1 MDNTQQHPDYYGGHM
16 EPPYSVNRPHV
27 PTQLDPAPPQ
37 WASSQGYDGHPYG
50 FRYDLPALPPREGG
64 FGGPHLPPPFGF
76 DPTVPPPPFGYPP
89 PGQFPNMV
97 PPGPVNAHS
106 SGHGASPFHTFGQQ
120 FRPGPQS
127 AQYDPD
133 AFQSPLLPPRGTG
146 PDRIPVSQR
155 RVEDEAGFQRSQDQQ
170 WVRRFLQSR
179 DKTSRGSQ
187 TQPQSLRDMQPRC
200 VPELR
205 RTLYQAA
212 QLVSQLAETCDSL
225 RRGVEEDGVWT
236 PSYSSAL
243 KLKQELQSSLSVL
256 SDSQNIA
263 GWKVKVSRVTAR
275 RSRRLRARRLLQL
288 EENQRKERIAEK
300 EAAIDKWRLQQ
311 IQQVE
316 ERKKEQEVKL
326 AADTVL
332 CEVRRKQADVKRM
345 QDVLRSVEK
354 LRKLRKEAASR
365 KGIVTESEC
374 DDAFRD
380 RVEQLRNVMKRRTAV
395 YSAEE
400 KALRVMLEGEQEEGR
415 RKEQERKMRKERER
429 QLQRRRRVQ
438 TILFGED
445 LPADSVLQPFKHYY
459 TQAERSLPAL
469 LQIRRQWDMFVV
481 DSDHPDGSTVPQT
494 WIIPDPPSDQVWA
507 SALQPEDSD

>member
-1 MDNTQQHPDYYGGHM
+1 QALPTGVQTCSAGLRS
-16 EPPYSVNRPHV
+16 PPYSVNRPHV

-50 FRYDLPALPPREGG
+50 FRYDLPALPPREG
-64 FGGPHLPPPFGF
+64 
-76 DPTVPPPPFGYPP
+76 VPPPPFGYPP
-89 PGQFPNMV
+89 PGQFPNM
-97 PPGPVNAHS
+97 
-106 SGHGASPFHTFGQQ
+106 
-120 FRPGPQS
+120 
-127 AQYDPD
+127 YDPD

-236 PSYSSAL
+236 PSYSGAL

-365 KGIVTESEC
+365 KGQTPTH
-374 DDAFRD
+374 RH
-380 RVEQLRNVMKRRTAV
+380 QLRNVMKRRTAV

-400 KALRVMLEGEQEEGR
+400 KALRVMLEGGTGGGEKEGAGKEDEEG
-415 RKEQERKMRKERER
+415 E
-429 QLQRRRRVQ
+429 
-438 TILFGED
+438 GET
-445 LPADSVLQPFKHYY
+445 A
-459 TQAERSLPAL
+459 AEEAL
-469 LQIRRQWDMFVV
+469 LISPPNDDTVYNHVFIFRRQWDMFVV

>member
-1 MDNTQQHPDYYGGHM
+1 MDNTQQHSDYYGGHR
-16 EPPYSVNRPHV
+16 EPPYSVNRPPIHANRPPYTDAAHA
-27 PTQLDPAPPQ
+27 PTQPDQAPPQ

-50 FRYDLPALPPREGG
+50 FRFDLPAPPPREGG
-64 FGGPHLPPPFGF
+64 FGGPRLPPPFGF

-89 PGQFPNMV
+89 PGQFPIMV
-97 PPGPVNAHS
+97 PP
-106 SGHGASPFHTFGQQ
+106 
-120 FRPGPQS
+120 RPGIRTQQQS
-127 AQYDPD
+127 W
-133 AFQSPLLPPRGTG
+133 SPTRGNG
-146 PDRIPVSQR
+146 PDRITVSQR
-155 RVEDEAGFQRSQDQQ
+155 RAEDEAGFQRSQDQQ
-170 WVRRFLQSR
+170 WIRRFFQSR

-187 TQPQSLRDMQPRC
+187 PRSVPDMQTQQPSC

-205 RTLYQAA
+205 RTLYRAA
-212 QLVSQLAETCDSL
+212 QLVSQLAETCHSL
-225 RRGVEEDGVWT
+225 RRSVEEDVVWT
-236 PSYSSAL
+236 RSYSGAL
-243 KLKQELQSSLSVL
+243 ELKQELQSSLSVF
-256 SDSQNIA
+256 SDSQNVA
-263 GWKVKVSRVTAR
+263 SWKAKLSRVATR
-275 RSRRLRARRLLQL
+275 RSRRLRSRRMLQL
-288 EENQRKERIAEK
+288 EENQRKERSAEK

-326 AADTVL
+326 AADSVL

-380 RVEQLRNVMKRRTAV
+380 RVEQLRNVMRRRTVV

-429 QLQRRRRVQ
+429 QLQRRRRAHI
-438 TILFGED
+438 ILFGED
-445 LPADSVLQPFKHYY
+445 LPAESLLQPFTQFY

-469 LQIRRQWDMFVV
+469 LQIRREWDLFVV
-481 DSDHPDGSTVPQT
+481 DSDHPDGSPVPQT